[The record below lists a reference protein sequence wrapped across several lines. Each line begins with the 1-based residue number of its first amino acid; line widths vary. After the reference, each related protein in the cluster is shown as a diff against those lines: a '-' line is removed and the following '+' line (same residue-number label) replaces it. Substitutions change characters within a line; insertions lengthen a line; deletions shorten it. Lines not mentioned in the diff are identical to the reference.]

1 MYEIFATYLKKWSC
15 IKNTC
20 DKNNNDYKLNLNPTK
35 GMSLALL
42 KCMYKFCLISC
53 NIY

>member
-1 MYEIFATYLKKWSC
+1 MYEIFVTYQKNWSH

-20 DKNNNDYKLNLNPTK
+20 DKKINDYKLNLNPTK

-42 KCMYKFCLISC
+42 KSMYKKWYFV
-53 NIY
+53 